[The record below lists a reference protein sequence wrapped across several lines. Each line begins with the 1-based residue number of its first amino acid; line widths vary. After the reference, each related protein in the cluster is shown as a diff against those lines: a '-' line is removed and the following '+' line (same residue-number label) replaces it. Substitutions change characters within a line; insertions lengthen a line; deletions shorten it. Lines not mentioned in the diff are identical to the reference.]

1 MRGHKQLQGPRVR
14 EEALVV
20 HGHDNRVDLLPHTR
34 VSSRPGA
41 APRPQRVVGRSLPSR
56 P

>member
-20 HGHDNRVDLLPHTR
+20 YGDNNSVDLSPPYQ
-34 VSSRPGA
+34 VSS
-41 APRPQRVVGRSLPSR
+41 
-56 P
+56 